1 MLIPSSLIFVD
12 HLAENFQQYSIS
24 CLHLAIALGIVRS
37 RPPMLNVAMVKQFA
51 NIFVDKRSTIIAKDL
66 MGNAKSINYMFTNE
80 ICHCWTSSF
89 LHFVKYFVA
98 INIQI

>member
-1 MLIPSSLIFVD
+1 
-12 HLAENFQQYSIS
+12 
-24 CLHLAIALGIVRS
+24 
-37 RPPMLNVAMVKQFA
+37 MLNVAMVKQFA
-51 NIFVDKRSTIIAKDL
+51 NIFVDKRSTIITKDL